1 MIGNRQLSRIAQRN
15 ICSGKFLS
23 LLINSDHDSGA
34 AEFNLLD
41 SEANDNLDIQFV
53 RYVAVNVTG
62 LSHEPV
68 SGPILHWIGTSINFH
83 PPIINFLARFSTP
96 ILLSCATMVPQLA
109 FNVLPRQMS
118 EKILIHS

>member
-1 MIGNRQLSRIAQRN
+1 MIGNRQLSRVVQHN
-15 ICSGKFLS
+15 ICSGKFLF
-23 LLINSDHDSGA
+23 LLINSDHDNGA

-62 LSHEPV
+62 PNHEPV

-83 PPIINFLARFSTP
+83 PPIINFLAPFPTP
-96 ILLSCATMVPQLA
+96 VLLGCAKMVPQ
-109 FNVLPRQMS
+109 
-118 EKILIHS
+118 